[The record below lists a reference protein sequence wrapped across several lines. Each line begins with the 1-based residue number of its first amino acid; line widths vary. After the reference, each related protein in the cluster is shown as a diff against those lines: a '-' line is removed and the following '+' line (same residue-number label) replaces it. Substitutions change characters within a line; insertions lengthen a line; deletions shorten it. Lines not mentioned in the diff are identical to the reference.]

1 MKICLSI
8 AIALLVSSCVSKP
21 LKLHSYKAV
30 KMGVDFRIDLYAK
43 SEEMAEQAASKAF
56 DRIEQINSV
65 MSDYIVDS
73 ELWKLSESS
82 GSNRAFQVSDDM
94 WQILNFSKRI
104 NQLSEG
110 AFDITAGPY
119 ILLWRKARVIKR
131 LPDERSMKR
140 AANRVG
146 MDKIMFNDV
155 DKSVK
160 LAVPKMRLDLGG
172 VAKGYAADEALKVL
186 KSEGIEY
193 AMVDGSGDISMTAHP
208 EGNWR
213 IFISDSHES
222 SGFFVELSTCSIAT
236 SGDTFQNVEIGGKRF
251 SHIVDP
257 KTGIGVTDSFRVTVI
272 ARDGKTADALASSLT
287 VMGPEKGISLVE
299 KMNGVEALVSK
310 MEEGKRVSYK
320 SSGFPKMN
328 FKNHMEKK

>member
-30 KMGVDFRIDLYAK
+30 KMGVDFRIDLYAE

-73 ELWKLSESS
+73 ELWKLSDSS
-82 GSNRAFQVSDDM
+82 GSNSAFRVSNDM

-186 KSEGIEY
+186 KAEGIEY

-208 EGNWR
+208 EGDWR
-213 IFISDSHES
+213 IFISDSQES
-222 SGFFVELSTCSIAT
+222 SGFFVELSSCSIAT

-310 MEEGKRVSYK
+310 MEDGKRISYK